1 MASAELNGKVWTP
14 NTQQICQRMLRASLS
29 LQSDEELDQYI
40 RETLHSGN
48 ALVGTCAM
56 GLAPEKGAVV
66 DANMKVYG
74 VQGLRVADS
83 SVIPV
88 IPGIFSIHI
97 QDFISA
103 RAISNGT
110 FNQQRMIVQMLTS
123 LQTPEHIL

>member
-1 MASAELNGKVWTP
+1 
-14 NTQQICQRMLRASLS
+14 MLRASLS
-29 LQSDEELDQYI
+29 LQSDEELDEYI

-66 DANMKVYG
+66 DGNMKVYG

-88 IPGIFSIHI
+88 IPGMVCYRCSGPCFC
-97 QDFISA
+97 QSA
-103 RAISNGT
+103 VANRICRGKAW
-110 FNQQRMIVQMLTS
+110 FRQQHMIVQILA
-123 LQTPEHIL
+123 LLLHVEHIL

>member
-1 MASAELNGKVWTP
+1 
-14 NTQQICQRMLRASLS
+14 MLRASLS

-88 IPGIFSIHI
+88 IPGISFQRCSGLYVS
-97 QDFISA
+97 Q
-103 RAISNGT
+103 G
-110 FNQQRMIVQMLTS
+110 NQQQ
-123 LQTPEHIL
+123 HIESAE